1 MPVASRP
8 RPVLTP
14 RARAQRARGQVTG
27 SLMLLSAAG
36 TVVSVLTTSWGP
48 WVGLAIALVAVL
60 VLVFGIINLVLSR
73 RS

>member
-1 MPVASRP
+1 
-8 RPVLTP
+8 
-14 RARAQRARGQVTG
+14 
-27 SLMLLSAAG
+27 MLLSAAG

>member
-1 MPVASRP
+1 MALLRRE

-27 SLMLLSAAG
+27 SLMLLSGAG
-36 TVVSVLTTSWGP
+36 TVVGVLTTPWGP
-48 WVGLAIALVAVL
+48 WVGLAVAVVAL
-60 VLVFGIINLVLSR
+60 LLLLLGIVNLVLSR